1 MLTVSPTLEGTV
13 MTEFA
18 TYAPGLLLAFT
29 ALTLALL
36 SPGPSVLAILG
47 VALGQGRKSA
57 VAMAFG
63 VGIGSTCWA
72 LLTVLGLSAL
82 IAVSATA
89 LIIIKIAGGGY
100 LLWLAYKSFR
110 AATLPFDPTVTETD
124 AADGRLGKF
133 VAQGLA
139 IHLTNPK
146 AAFAWVSIA
155 ALGMQPGAP
164 AWVGAAL
171 VCGAAVL
178 SCGINAF
185 YALAFSTKSV
195 FDIYLKARRG
205 IQFGLGPF
213 FTLAG
218 LKLITSRV

>member
-1 MLTVSPTLEGTV
+1 
-13 MTEFA
+13 MTEIA

-29 ALTLALL
+29 TLTLALL

-47 VALGQGRKSA
+47 VALGQGRRSA
-57 VAMAFG
+57 LAMAFG

-89 LIIIKIAGGGY
+89 LIVIKIAGGGY
-100 LLWLAYKSFR
+100 LLWLAYKSFKA
-110 AATLPFDPTVTETD
+110 AATSFDPTITKAS
-124 AADGRLGKF
+124 AAGGRLRKF
-133 VAQGLA
+133 IAQGLA

-146 AAFAWVSIA
+146 AAFAWISIA
-155 ALGMQPGAP
+155 ALGMQPDAP
-164 AWVGAAL
+164 AWVGATL
-171 VCGAAVL
+171 VCGAAIL

-185 YALAFSTKSV
+185 YALAFSTESV
-195 FDIYLKARRG
+195 FALYMRARRG
-205 IQFGLGPF
+205 IQVGLGVF
-213 FTLAG
+213 FTFAG

>member
-1 MLTVSPTLEGTV
+1 
-13 MTEFA
+13 MTEIA

-47 VALGQGRKSA
+47 IALGQGRKPA
-57 VAMAFG
+57 LAMAFG

-89 LIIIKIAGGGY
+89 LIVIKIVGGCY

-110 AATLPFDPTVTETD
+110 AAASTFDPTLAKANAVD
-124 AADGRLGKF
+124 KPLRKF

-146 AAFAWVSIA
+146 AAFAWISIA
-155 ALGMQPGAP
+155 ALGMQADAP

-171 VCGAAVL
+171 VLGAAIL
-178 SCGINAF
+178 SCGVNSI
-185 YALAFSTKSV
+185 YALAFSTASV
-195 FDIYLKARRG
+195 FALYLKARRG
-205 IQFGLGPF
+205 IQLSLGAF